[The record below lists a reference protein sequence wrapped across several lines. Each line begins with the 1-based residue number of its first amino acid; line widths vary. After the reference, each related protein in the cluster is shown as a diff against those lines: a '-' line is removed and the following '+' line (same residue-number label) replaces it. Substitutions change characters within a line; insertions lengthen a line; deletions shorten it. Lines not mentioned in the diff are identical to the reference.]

1 MSEAL
6 PKLRDA
12 IKQNAQF
19 ELQKEDGSI
28 SDDIATTDLLKIS
41 GPDVNDVLKLEE
53 KTNFGNNF
61 TLRAIYHCWLNKD
74 SSAADYLKEC
84 ESKNIPNISFLQRT
98 DLYNWLTGVSS
109 ELKYVKSTDSS
120 KDSNESI
127 VQHLEPRTNSHNN
140 QNDFADSE
148 SQEVLNNERI
158 LLDHNSALR
167 GSKPINFH
175 YLIKQVDQTLLKQLK
190 EELKNKN
197 FINKKRPASNTS
209 FAQGETKHKQKE
221 PIIMIPSAASSLF
234 TMANIKQFLVDG
246 VYISPRDLPPSSQD
260 MIRIEKKLDSIEKPL
275 RFIIV
280 NNTRLFSK
288 QEYWTRVIGVFVSGH
303 EWQFSHY
310 KWSKP
315 QELFQHCN
323 GYFFRFDGDSVPK
336 TVSSWNVRELTL
348 DKTKRFRDLETSRL
362 FWNSVQKELNVR
374 GYR

>member
-6 PKLRDA
+6 IKLREA

-19 ELQKEDGSI
+19 AAQKEDGSAT
-28 SDDIATTDLLKIS
+28 DDIATADLLKIS
-41 GPDVNDVLKLEE
+41 GPGMNDVLKLAEE
-53 KTNFGNNF
+53 TNFGNKF
-61 TLRAIYHCWLNKD
+61 TLRVIYHCWLNRD
-74 SSAADYLKEC
+74 TSAADYLKEC

-109 ELKYVKSTDSS
+109 ELKYVESADAT
-120 KDSNESI
+120 KDINAN
-127 VQHLEPRTNSHNN
+127 VLQHLEPGT
-140 QNDFADSE
+140 E
-148 SQEVLNNERI
+148 SQASETISADLESQQVLNNERI

-197 FINKKRPASNTS
+197 YVNKKKPASNSS
-209 FAQGETKHKQKE
+209 FVQGDVKQKQKE

-260 MIRIEKKLDSIEKPL
+260 MIRIEKKLDNIEKPL
-275 RFIIV
+275 RFIVV

-288 QEYWTRVIGVFVSGH
+288 QEYWTRVVGVFVSGH

-323 GYFFRFDGDSVPK
+323 GYFFRFEGDSVPK
-336 TVSSWNVRELTL
+336 TVTNWNVRELTL